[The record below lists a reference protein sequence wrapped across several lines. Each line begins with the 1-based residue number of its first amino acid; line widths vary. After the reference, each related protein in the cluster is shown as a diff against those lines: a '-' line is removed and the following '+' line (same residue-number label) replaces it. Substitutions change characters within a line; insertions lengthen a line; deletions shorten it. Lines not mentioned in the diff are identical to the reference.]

1 MTSLLNENPITSI
14 TTNALNSSQVLQLQS
29 NHSGVSFI
37 LILDG
42 CVFLLGLL
50 ILFCCLQN
58 LRLWKK
64 KKQPSLSSSSSGT
77 SSPNL
82 SSPSSTSQ
90 NVLYRFFYRLYSW
103 LFLESEYVKIGK
115 LYGQEVSVYLWY
127 QHQFILFFGFATVV
141 GLSCLLPLHLTGT
154 PTIVNSSL
162 VNTTQIETSSFL
174 YRTSVNMVLSLP
186 DRMYAHVILF
196 YAFSLLIL
204 FLLYRFSSSKFVTQY
219 INMDGGGGT
228 CDTGSSSSTTTTTT
242 SGHTNHESIGAN
254 NSDERLLNV
263 SSTPSGY
270 GSTYSM
276 VSNYSVLVKDLPV
289 ECTDNMKFRKAV
301 ESAFPNMRIYSCRL
315 IHDTSERIKIE
326 EEYQNALQHIKHYE
340 YVKNETNK
348 HVKLIKLFESSSK
361 KANCCSKIV
370 ERVDALNYWYDQKE
384 KLEQQISDWEHT
396 FEMMPKATGY
406 GHIIFKSIH
415 DASECK
421 AQSMNGLKWFKT
433 NEGLDFR
440 IEPRTYEPSDI
451 NWKNYA
457 VTSKQRGVRVGFV
470 NIALLIL
477 LLFFTSPLAIV
488 SAIQTIAN
496 RIPEAAAAFNQ
507 LKQASGYTGDLLF
520 HYLPTLLL
528 FLVTQLLPMT
538 IPILTSLEKYKA
550 YSQESRVYLL
560 RLFIYLILSTLV
572 LPVCLLTS
580 LDGILRYFQTEG
592 SGEDWRTLFD
602 RLFLPQS
609 GAFFLNY
616 VIQYALLG
624 CFVDIIRMK
633 DLIKYFYLRFKSV
646 TEEEKEQAT
655 TIAEFDLPLEYG
667 YLTSYFGIL
676 LTFSVFVPL
685 VLPVGFFYFLVKHI
699 VDRYNISRLCSKN
712 DRARFKISPDITSY
726 RERNKMVVQ
735 KTFACLIL
743 AQIYITLFFAKT
755 GDVTYIHLFLM
766 SLILIL
772 SVVYCFY
779 WTASYRTTF
788 VPSASSAT
796 TTSQDTSGFSFLSL
810 NSGSESTSLIEG
822 AFYSEEEELAIFSSQ
837 LDKFSECYF
846 PPHALQGMSGLREQK
861 EEEMKQ
867 HLNQIQL

>member
-1 MTSLLNENPITSI
+1 MTLFPN
-14 TTNALNSSQVLQLQS
+14 Q
-29 NHSGVSFI
+29 
-37 LILDG
+37 
-42 CVFLLGLL
+42 VFLLGLL

-64 KKQPSLSSSSSGT
+64 KKQPSVSSSSSSTPSSPSLSSSSSAQ
-77 SSPNL
+77 
-82 SSPSSTSQ
+82 Q
-90 NVLYRFFYRLYSW
+90 NVLSRFFYRLYSW

-127 QHQFILFFGFATVV
+127 QHQFILFFGFAMVI
-141 GLSCLLPLHLTGT
+141 GLSVLLPLHLTGT
-154 PTIVNSSL
+154 PTIANSSL
-162 VNTTQIETSSFL
+162 LNTTQIETSSFL

-196 YAFSLLIL
+196 YAFSLLVF
-204 FLLYRFSSSKFVTQY
+204 FLLHRFSSSKFVTQY

-228 CDTGSSSSTTTTTT
+228 VDSIESDTG
-242 SGHTNHESIGAN
+242 NHN
-254 NSDERLLNV
+254 NSNSASTGADQGRLLTLSN
-263 SSTPSGY
+263 TNAPSNY

-276 VSNYSVLVKDLPV
+276 VSNYAVLVKDLPV

-301 ESAFPNMRIYSCRL
+301 ESVFPNLRIYSCRL
-315 IHDTSERIKIE
+315 IHDTSERIKLE
-326 EEYQNALQHIKHYE
+326 EEYQNALQQIKHYE
-340 YVKNETNK
+340 FVKNETNK

-361 KANCCSKIV
+361 KANCFSKIV
-370 ERVDALNYWYDQKE
+370 ERVDALNYWREQKE
-384 KLEQQISDWEHT
+384 KLEQKISDWEHT

-421 AQSMNGLKWFKT
+421 SQCMNGLKWFKT

-470 NIALLIL
+470 NVALLIL

-496 RIPEAAAAFNQ
+496 RIPQAAEAFNQ

-550 YSQESRVYLL
+550 YSEESRVYLL
-560 RLFIYLILSTLV
+560 RLFVYLILSTLV

-779 WTASYRTTF
+779 WTASYKTTF
-788 VPSASSAT
+788 VPSVASSAQ
-796 TTSQDTSGFSFLSL
+796 SFLQGNSSSGGGVSGFTSSFFGS
-810 NSGSESTSLIEG
+810 SGSGDSLIEG